1 VLVNSDKIHTPK
13 DWISQQPLLV
23 ITQQSV
29 DAKLF
34 TQVSFHVS
42 WQATYTLRTVQYIW
56 LSKNIYTLC
65 RLLSWYTLRTA
76 APCSYTHLAL
86 LQSTRTCRA
95 NSFPGG
101 GLRLISSSLFL
112 PFIQQRK
119 RRARHYA
126 MRWLPRW
133 TSNLDLPFTKE
144 GGNDSP
150 RHPCLLVSLADCPAI
165 SGYQYHYYSGSC

>member
-23 ITQQSV
+23 ITQL
-29 DAKLF
+29 AGNLH
-34 TQVSFHVS
+34 T
-42 WQATYTLRTVQYIW
+42 TYSTVHMAFEEHLRTV
-56 LSKNIYTLC
+56 
-65 RLLSWYTLRTA
+65 